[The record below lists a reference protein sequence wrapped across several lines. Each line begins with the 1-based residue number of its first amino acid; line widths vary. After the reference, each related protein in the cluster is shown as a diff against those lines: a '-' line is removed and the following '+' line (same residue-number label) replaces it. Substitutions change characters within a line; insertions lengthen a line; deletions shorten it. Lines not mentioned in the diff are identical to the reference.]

1 MRGNAKMNE
10 LNKQTIELYAKQ
22 LRVPSFNRYPDIIK
36 QLNKD
41 QGYDDFLVALM
52 KQELETRQEGNRQRK
67 IKSASFYPKCYGK
80 MSLSRAGIT
89 YHYNVLMIINEVT
102 RSQFIY
108 KCFC

>member
-22 LRVPSFNRYPDIIK
+22 LRVPSFNRYPDVIK

-52 KQELETRQEGNRQRK
+52 KQELEARQESNRQRK
-67 IKSASFYPKCYGK
+67 IKSAAF
-80 MSLSRAGIT
+80 RT
-89 YHYNVLMIINEVT
+89 
-102 RSQFIY
+102 
-108 KCFC
+108 